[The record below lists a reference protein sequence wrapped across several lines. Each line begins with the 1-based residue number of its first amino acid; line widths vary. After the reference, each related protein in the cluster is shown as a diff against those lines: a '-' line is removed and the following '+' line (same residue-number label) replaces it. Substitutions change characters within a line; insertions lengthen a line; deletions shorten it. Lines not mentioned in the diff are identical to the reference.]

1 MSETVAAFLL
11 RHDSGRVAELLPVRY
26 RRMQDN
32 ALAFFRGAVV
42 PDALRGFGAGH
53 HEWLEP
59 LLTFARRAA
68 LVVRKD
74 FRAFRA
80 SYKAGEV
87 GIAPLVLLAH

>member
-32 ALAFFRGAVV
+32 ALA
-42 PDALRGFGAGH
+42 H
-53 HEWLEP
+53 
-59 LLTFARRAA
+59 RAA
-68 LVVRKD
+68 LAVRKD

-80 SYKAGEV
+80 S
-87 GIAPLVLLAH
+87 